1 MDDNI
6 ELPAILSRSTV
17 LQESLDSVRA
27 VGRVHHTEAANITDI
42 RVPGRRRSKAVPL
55 ELSDYGC
62 QVASMT
68 KALENKKELE
78 EGHVILAVNG
88 EPTDG
93 AQDARRALRN
103 AFDDK
108 RDEVKLT
115 VWQAPDDFVFPDTA
129 GEGTA
134 AVGENGGQ
142 FDLVVQEAMLMTESE
157 PVWWTRPTA
166 RTESSDSCSTV
177 EPASFPPLSL
187 TTQKWSTNQKI
198 KPNRER
204 YKKKTK

>member
-1 MDDNI
+1 M
-6 ELPAILSRSTV
+6 
-17 LQESLDSVRA
+17 
-27 VGRVHHTEAANITDI
+27 GRVHHTEAANITDI

-115 VWQAPDDFVFPDTA
+115 VWKAPDDFVFPDTA
-129 GEGTA
+129 G
-134 AVGENGGQ
+134 AVSYTH
-142 FDLVVQEAMLMTESE
+142 LTL
-157 PVWWTRPTA
+157 PT
-166 RTESSDSCSTV
+166 TPYV
-177 EPASFPPLSL
+177 
-187 TTQKWSTNQKI
+187 
-198 KPNRER
+198 
-204 YKKKTK
+204 

>member
-1 MDDNI
+1 MVNDKGGND
-6 ELPAILSRSTV
+6 AGSVTV

-115 VWQAPDDFVFPDTA
+115 VWKAPDDFVFPDTA

-142 FDLVVQEAMLMTESE
+142 FDVVVQEAMLMTESE
-157 PVWWTRPTA
+157 RVNVKRIVCRLKSAPRQ
-166 RTESSDSCSTV
+166 RT
-177 EPASFPPLSL
+177 
-187 TTQKWSTNQKI
+187 
-198 KPNRER
+198 
-204 YKKKTK
+204 

>member
-1 MDDNI
+1 MAAKVGARGLGRRARGVRAAKNA
-6 ELPAILSRSTV
+6 LRLRVGRSQCVGGHGRRDLAAVSPRGARRARTP
-17 LQESLDSVRA
+17 DRA
-27 VGRVHHTEAANITDI
+27 VGRGHHTEAAKITDI

-103 AFDDK
+103 AFDEG
-108 RDEVKLT
+108 DELKLE
-115 VWQAPDDFVFPDTA
+115 
-129 GEGTA
+129 GEA
-134 AVGENGGQ
+134 NSP
-142 FDLVVQEAMLMTESE
+142 ES
-157 PVWWTRPTA
+157 A
-166 RTESSDSCSTV
+166 RRLRFS
-177 EPASFPPLSL
+177 
-187 TTQKWSTNQKI
+187 
-198 KPNRER
+198 R
-204 YKKKTK
+204 YGR